1 MVNVGSR
8 GLGALLVGGAVFGTA
23 LACSERDAA
32 PNRDVHI
39 AESSP
44 ADRAPADPRDTPG
57 DDPPSGAKSAPA
69 LRDAGPAG
77 KPDPTGSGRSG
88 EFHLDGA
95 DIEYEAARRD
105 PRPQKGRPI
114 ELVLRSTPPG
124 AIAAIDGIPIGPT
137 PNIWQGSTDG
147 KPREFTFVLPGYAIA
162 RYRFIPMQSGVVHG
176 TLGRLKSEPDAGPV
190 IPAGR

>member
-1 MVNVGSR
+1 MVNVWSR

-77 KPDPTGSGRSG
+77 KPDPAGSGRSG

-105 PRPQKGRPI
+105 PRPQK
-114 ELVLRSTPPG
+114 
-124 AIAAIDGIPIGPT
+124 
-137 PNIWQGSTDG
+137 
-147 KPREFTFVLPGYAIA
+147 
-162 RYRFIPMQSGVVHG
+162 
-176 TLGRLKSEPDAGPV
+176 
-190 IPAGR
+190 

>member
-1 MVNVGSR
+1 MVNVWSR

-32 PNRDVHI
+32 PSRGVDTI
-39 AESSP
+39 ASSP
-44 ADRAPADPRDTPG
+44 TDRAPNDRPTASADAPAG
-57 DDPPSGAKSAPA
+57 SKSAPA
-69 LRDAGPAG
+69 VRDAGPAG
-77 KPDPTGSGRSG
+77 KPDPAESGRDG

-95 DIEYEAARRD
+95 NIEYEAARRET
-105 PRPQKGRPI
+105 RTQKGRAI

-137 PNIWQGSTDG
+137 PNVWQGSTDG
-147 KPREFTFVLPGYAIA
+147 RPREFTFVLPGYSIA

-190 IPAGR
+190 VPDGH